1 MSSQH
6 TSPCKEDIKGQERK
20 AQLKTNALFAIRYNT
35 LLHLVTEESH
45 EMGFCLF
52 IYLFFGGV
60 LPATRERER
69 GESLGS
75 LEKRNLAE
83 APLLLQ
89 PKGFSSANQ
98 DVAAK
103 GCVMN

>member
-6 TSPCKEDIKGQERK
+6 TSPCKEDITGKERK
-20 AQLKTNALFAIRYNT
+20 AQLKTRALFAIRYKR
-35 LLHLVTEESH
+35 LLRLVPEESH
-45 EMGFCLF
+45 EMNSCLF
-52 IYLFFGGV
+52 VCLFFGGFFQ
-60 LPATRERER
+60 PQGRER
-69 GESLGS
+69 GELFES

>member
-1 MSSQH
+1 
-6 TSPCKEDIKGQERK
+6 
-20 AQLKTNALFAIRYNT
+20 
-35 LLHLVTEESH
+35 
-45 EMGFCLF
+45 
-52 IYLFFGGV
+52 
-60 LPATRERER
+60 
-69 GESLGS
+69 LGS

>member
-1 MSSQH
+1 VSSQH
-6 TSPCKEDIKGQERK
+6 TSPCKEDITGHERK
-20 AQLKTNALFAIRYNT
+20 AQLKTHALFTIRYNT

-45 EMGFCLF
+45 EMNSCLF
-52 IYLFFGGV
+52 VCLFFGG
-60 LPATRERER
+60 LFQPQGRER
-69 GESLGS
+69 GELLES

-83 APLLLQ
+83 APLLPQ

>member
-6 TSPCKEDIKGQERK
+6 TSPCKEDITGQERK

-35 LLHLVTEESH
+35 LLYLVTEENH
-45 EMGFCLF
+45 EMGSCLF
-52 IYLFFGGV
+52 FVYFLGGFFQPQG
-60 LPATRERER
+60 RER
-69 GESLGS
+69 GELLGS
-75 LEKRNLAE
+75 SEKRNLAE

-89 PKGFSSANQ
+89 PKGISSANQ

>member
-6 TSPCKEDIKGQERK
+6 TSPCKEDITGQERK
-20 AQLKTNALFAIRYNT
+20 AQLKTNALFALRYNT
-35 LLHLVTEESH
+35 LLYLVTEESD
-45 EMGFCLF
+45 EMGSCLF
-52 IYLFFGGV
+52 FVYFLGGSSSHKG
-60 LPATRERER
+60 ER
-69 GESLGS
+69 GELLGS

-89 PKGFSSANQ
+89 PKAISSANQ